1 MILPK
6 ESEEGI
12 RLLPERH
19 VLSDKILK
27 KTQENN
33 NKKIAYEVIIIYL
46 LHMPSYFGGD
56 LLNIPKYHFDFYNY
70 LLLILGHQLPDN

>member
-46 LHMPSYFGGD
+46 LHMPSYFGE
-56 LLNIPKYHFDFYNY
+56 IY
-70 LLLILGHQLPDN
+70 